1 MPGAAFSFSPEADT
15 HGGEEKK
22 KKKKPVTPAAQALTE
37 GASGLE
43 PCWFFIYFFNHRLN
57 L

>member
-15 HGGEEKK
+15 HGGEEK